1 MVPACTGMLTDPG
14 TTSATSPTH
23 AVGGARR
30 PPAAP
35 LTHEPSPAVSV
46 LASAAPDVLT
56 AEFTRL
62 LFGSSPVVVVARDAT
77 LAVAE
82 KAARAAHAPLLIA
95 APAAAARRPGTT
107 PSTRRSATTASPPRT
122 TPSPRGSATTTPSP
136 SPGAT
141 AGPRRSATTTR
152 SPGATAS
159 PHPAA
164 QVSAALVAGIM
175 SLHPRAVLAVGL
187 PAWALAARLPGVGV
201 VSSAARL
208 PATRAPVPLHGVAVL
223 VRSGPASGAGAAAGA
238 TGPALA
244 AVYTTAAD
252 AGATVVG
259 VHGDDPRGDP
269 AAIKI
274 LAHLRPRAVVGIGS
288 GFGPGARLAARVAVA
303 MTGVQLPGGGELMFP
318 GRRLVALYGHP
329 GTPSLGVLGQ
339 QDVTASIAR
348 ARRMASAYRPL
359 SRVPVVP
366 AFEIIATVAL
376 AFPGRDG
383 DYSNESDVSSLRPWV
398 LDATAAG
405 MYIVLDLQPGRAS
418 LLAQAKRYQSLLTLP
433 NVGLALDPEWKLG
446 PGQRPLR
453 QIGSVS
459 IGEVNGVVRW
469 LAALTALHHLPQKL
483 LVLHQFRLSMITGEQ
498 QLDTGHDDLAIV
510 IHMDGQGT
518 PADKQDTWNAVTP
531 AAPAR
536 IFFGWKNFL
545 VKDHPMLSPQE
556 TMAETPAPVM
566 ISYQ

>member
-1 MVPACTGMLTDPG
+1 MATDPRPS
-14 TTSATSPTH
+14 SATLWTD
-23 AVGGARR
+23 AVGGARLL
-30 PPAAP
+30 PAP
-35 LTHEPSPAVSV
+35 LTHVPSPAVSV

-62 LFGSSPVVVVARDAT
+62 LFGSSPVVVVARDAAT
-77 LAVAE
+77 LAAAE
-82 KAARAAHAPLLIA
+82 KAAWAAHAPLLIA
-95 APAAAARRPGTT
+95 APAAAARRQDAT
-107 PSTRRSATTASPPRT
+107 PSTHRSATTATPPGA
-122 TPSPRGSATTTPSP
+122 TPVPRGPAATTPSP

-187 PAWALAARLPGVGV
+187 PAWALAARLPGIQV

-208 PATRAPVPLHGVAVL
+208 PAIRAPVPLRGVAVL
-223 VRSGPASGAGAAAGA
+223 VRSGPASGAAAAAGA
-238 TGPALA
+238 AGPALA
-244 AVYTTAAD
+244 ALRTTAAD

-303 MTGVQLPGGGELMFP
+303 MTGVQLPGGGEVVFP

-329 GTPSLGVLGQ
+329 GTPGLGVLGR
-339 QDVTASIAR
+339 QDLTASIAR
-348 ARRMASAYRPL
+348 ARRVAAAYRPL

-376 AFPGRDG
+376 SKPGPDG

-446 PGQRPLR
+446 PDQRPLR

-459 IGEVNGVVRW
+459 IGEVNSVVRW
-469 LAALTALHHLPQKL
+469 LAALTARHHLPQKL
-483 LVLHQFRLSMITGEQ
+483 LVLHQFRLSMIAGEK

-518 PADKQDTWNAVTP
+518 PAAKQDTWNAVTP
-531 AAPAR
+531 AAPAG

-545 VKDHPMLSPQE
+545 VKDHPMLSPRE
-556 TMAETPAPVM
+556 TMSKTPTPVM

>member
-1 MVPACTGMLTDPG
+1 MATDPRPS
-14 TTSATSPTH
+14 SATLRTD
-23 AVGGARR
+23 AVGGARLL
-30 PPAAP
+30 PAP
-35 LTHEPSPAVSV
+35 LTHVPSPAVSV
-46 LASAAPDVLT
+46 LASASPDVLT

-62 LFGSSPVVVVARDAT
+62 LFGSSPVVVVARDAAT
-77 LAVAE
+77 LAAAE
-82 KAARAAHAPLLIA
+82 RAARTAHAPLLVA
-95 APAAAARRPGTT
+95 APAAAARPPGAT
-107 PSTRRSATTASPPRT
+107 PNPRRSATTATPPGA
-122 TPSPRGSATTTPSP
+122 TPVPRGSAATTPSP

-141 AGPRRSATTTR
+141 AGPRRSATTTP

-159 PHPAA
+159 PRPAA

-187 PAWALAARLPGVGV
+187 PARALAARLPGIRV

-208 PATRAPVPLHGVAVL
+208 PATRAPVPLRGVAVL

-238 TGPALA
+238 GAALA
-244 AVYTTAAD
+244 AVRTTAAD

-303 MTGVQLPGGGELMFP
+303 MTGVQLPGGGEVVFP

-329 GTPSLGVLGQ
+329 GTPGLGVLGR
-339 QDVTASIAR
+339 QDLTASIAR
-348 ARRMASAYRPL
+348 ARRVAAAYRPL
-359 SRVPVVP
+359 SRAPVVP

-376 AFPGRDG
+376 SQPGPDG

-446 PGQRPLR
+446 PDQRPLR

-459 IGEVNGVVRW
+459 IGEVNSVVRW
-469 LAALTALHHLPQKL
+469 LAALTARHHLPQKL
-483 LVLHQFRLSMITGEQ
+483 LVLHQFRLSMIAGEK

-518 PADKQDTWNAVTP
+518 PAAKQDTWNAVTP
-531 AAPAR
+531 AAPAG

-545 VKDHPMLSPQE
+545 VKDHPMLSPRE
-556 TMAETPAPVM
+556 TMAKTPTPVM